1 MKIKARDVEQM
12 YRELGPERASLQIHI
27 VILEHI
33 GAMNEQL
40 NETADTCMRLMDM
53 LGATAAG
60 YGDLRRQVERL
71 KRKVPDD
78 DLPDAVQ

>member
-1 MKIKARDVEQM
+1 
-12 YRELGPERASLQIHI
+12 
-27 VILEHI
+27 
-33 GAMNEQL
+33 
-40 NETADTCMRLMDM
+40 MDM